1 GGGAFPAVRSMAGG
15 SRQERAQRSK
25 RGRTG
30 DGGCR
35 RPAECSHGPAQ
46 GFRRSRFRLLHKFRE
61 RQGPRDSRRD
71 EGGHVLPLEVATPPG
86 ARPRPGRG
94 RQRRGGGR
102 LLRKQAKRK
111 PPGRPNNRA
120 PWKAGLRW
128 KGRWR
133 NIRHAMRW
141 AVFHALL
148 TGRAFA
154 YCRSR
159 SNSGT
164 IDRSACTTASCSAEP
179 QTGDGRKQGS
189 TPKAWAIPPFGT
201 TPGDG
206 SAGLPA
212 VHEGHERGACFVG
225 FQTLAEQFAFLLDT
239 VKQGFSRAAYQ
250 VSRNPKRLRGLLRH
264 G

>member
-1 GGGAFPAVRSMAGG
+1 
-15 SRQERAQRSK
+15 
-25 RGRTG
+25 
-30 DGGCR
+30 
-35 RPAECSHGPAQ
+35 
-46 GFRRSRFRLLHKFRE
+46 
-61 RQGPRDSRRD
+61 
-71 EGGHVLPLEVATPPG
+71 
-86 ARPRPGRG
+86 
-94 RQRRGGGR
+94 
-102 LLRKQAKRK
+102 
-111 PPGRPNNRA
+111 
-120 PWKAGLRW
+120 WKAGLRW

-206 SAGLPA
+206 SAGLPP

-225 FQTLAEQFAFLLDT
+225 FQTLAEQFAFLPNSVEQWFT
-239 VKQGFSRAAYQ
+239 GAAYQ
-250 VSRNPKRLRGLLRH
+250 VSRNPERLRGLLRH
-264 G
+264 GVGSGKYCGFQLAFLDHGMDQPRRHGLLGRKAFAQRQERKSFLTPKDKRREEA